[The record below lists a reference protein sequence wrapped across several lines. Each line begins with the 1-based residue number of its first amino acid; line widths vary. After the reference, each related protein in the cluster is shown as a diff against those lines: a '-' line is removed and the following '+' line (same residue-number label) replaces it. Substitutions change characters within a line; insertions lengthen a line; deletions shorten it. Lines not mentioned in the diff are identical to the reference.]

1 MTTNK
6 KAALAGT
13 GTASKTFD
21 SPNFKQAGRIRLVPL
36 PSTIATY
43 PMPPALSDDE
53 IRQTAAPLGWASGF
67 LILSWPDGVRAAV
80 DSHLTA
86 QEGVAVYRAAR
97 KCIEALYREL
107 AEQTGGR
114 HEHQSH

>member
-21 SPNFKQAGRIRLVPL
+21 SPNFKQASRIRLVPL

-53 IRQTAAPLGWASGF
+53 ICQTAAPLGRASGF
-67 LILSWPDGVRAAV
+67 LVLSWPDGVRAAV
-80 DSHLTA
+80 DRYLTA
-86 QEGVAVYRAAR
+86 AEGIAVYRAAR
-97 KCIEALYREL
+97 RSIEAIYRQL
-107 AEQTGGR
+107 AGQAGGR
-114 HEHQSH
+114 A